1 MEIEK
6 RIVIAM
12 TLCMIIY
19 MLFMYKQVSVLE
31 MKCKNDNESLIK
43 RFDENDE
50 FQENLENKFKI
61 LNSKP
66 ASDSSD

>member
-12 TLCMIIY
+12 TLFMIIY

-31 MKCKNDNESLIK
+31 IKCKNDNESLIK
-43 RFDENDE
+43 RFDENE
-50 FQENLENKFKI
+50 EIQENMENKLNL